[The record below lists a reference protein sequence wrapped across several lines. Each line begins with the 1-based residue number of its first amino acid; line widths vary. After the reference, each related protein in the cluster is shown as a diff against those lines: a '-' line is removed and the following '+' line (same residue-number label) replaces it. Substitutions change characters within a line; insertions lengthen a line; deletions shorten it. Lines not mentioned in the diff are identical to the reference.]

1 MKLRTYEELFKNLCS
16 TFETLSKD
24 CSRIDIIFDLY
35 LQNSVKE
42 QERNRRGNDKITE
55 TIITSVKQVL
65 PVDTDDFWGSSD
77 NKMQLQQAF
86 IEWMKETYH
95 GSKQMFLGGA
105 NKENVH
111 HFTRW
116 QFSDLEELWVLKGN
130 KTEYTATPIHILVS
144 HYDLEVID
152 VLPAVHALT
161 GNSFSFQFWK
171 INFVKYFA
179 QKVNEINE

>member
-1 MKLRTYEELFKNLCS
+1 
-16 TFETLSKD
+16 
-24 CSRIDIIFDLY
+24 
-35 LQNSVKE
+35 
-42 QERNRRGNDKITE
+42 
-55 TIITSVKQVL
+55 
-65 PVDTDDFWGSSD
+65 
-77 NKMQLQQAF
+77 MQLQQAF

-95 GSKQMFLGGA
+95 GSKQIFLGGA
-105 NKENVH
+105 NKENITTCYKIENSITTTEARLTCTHEEADDRLMYHITHAVRVACFRRVIVASPDTDVFTNLVH

-144 HYDLEVID
+144 HYDSEVID